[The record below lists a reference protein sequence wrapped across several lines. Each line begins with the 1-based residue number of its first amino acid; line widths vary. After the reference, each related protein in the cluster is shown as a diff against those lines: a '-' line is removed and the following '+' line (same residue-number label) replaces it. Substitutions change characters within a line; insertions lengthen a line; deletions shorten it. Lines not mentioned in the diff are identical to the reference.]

1 MRRSR
6 QTKIIATI
14 GPASGTDDMLERL
27 FRAGADVFRFNFSH
41 GTHEEHAAQLRRVR
55 ALEEH
60 VNRPIGV
67 LADLQ
72 GPKLRVGRFAD
83 GKVGLETG
91 GSFRLDL
98 CEEPG
103 CVERVQL
110 PHPEIF
116 AALRPG
122 AQLLLD
128 DGRLCLS
135 VTACGPDFADTNIVA
150 GGTLSNNK
158 GVNLPN
164 VVLDVSPLT
173 AKDRRDLEFAL
184 EIGISLIAL
193 SFVQRPEDVEEAMRL
208 IDGRAHLISKLE
220 KPSAIEKL
228 DEIVD
233 LTDGVM
239 VARGDL
245 GVELPPERVPAIQ
258 KRIIRSCRQA
268 GKPVIVATQ
277 MLDSMI
283 TSPTPTRAEAS
294 DVANAVYEGADAV
307 MLSGETA
314 VGKYPAAAVSIMDR
328 IIKHSESDP
337 AYAELLNA
345 GQAKPR
351 RTTADMIT
359 DSASRASATLP
370 AAAIVTFTVSGVTAL
385 RASRRRPLVPI
396 LAFTPTLWVARN
408 LSGVW
413 GIHPILADMM
423 DDHVNMDALAVKVA
437 LEEDFAK
444 GGDHL
449 VITAGLPLDIL
460 CPTNVMRLVQIQ
472 PVKAEL
478 CEETRASDRGNGAAS
493 APQLSDQGSGL
504 RISAAPEH

>member
-1 MRRSR
+1 
-6 QTKIIATI
+6 
-14 GPASGTDDMLERL
+14 MLARL
-27 FRAGADVFRFNFSH
+27 FQAGADVFRFNFSH
-41 GTHEEHAAQLRRVR
+41 GTHEEHAAQLKSVR
-55 ALEEH
+55 ALEER
-60 VNRPIGV
+60 VGRPIGV

-72 GPKLRVGRFAD
+72 GPKLRVGRFANS
-83 GKVGLETG
+83 KVSLETG
-91 GSFRLDL
+91 NPFRLDL
-98 CEEPG
+98 SEEPG

-116 AALRPG
+116 AALHPG

-135 VTACGPDFADTNIVA
+135 VTACGPDFADTKVVA

-173 AKDRRDLEFAL
+173 EKDRRDLEFAL

-193 SFVQRPEDVEEAMRL
+193 SFVQRPEDVEEAKRL
-208 IDGRAHLISKLE
+208 IAGRAHLISKLE

-228 DEIVD
+228 EEIVD

-245 GVELPPERVPAIQ
+245 GVELPPETVPAIQ
-258 KRIIRSCRQA
+258 KRIIRTCRQA

-314 VGKYPAAAVSIMDR
+314 VGQHPVTAVGMMDR
-328 IIKHSESDP
+328 IIKHSETDP
-337 AYAELLNA
+337 AYPELLNA
-345 GQAKPR
+345 GQAKPK
-351 RTTADMIT
+351 RTTADTIT
-359 DSASRASATLP
+359 ELASRASVTLP
-370 AAAIVTFTVSGVTAL
+370 TAAIVTFTSSGATAL
-385 RASRRRPLVPI
+385 RAARLRPPVPI
-396 LAFTPTLWVARN
+396 LALTPSLRVARN
-408 LSGVW
+408 LAGVW
-413 GIHPILADMM
+413 GIHAVEVEIM
-423 DDHVNMDALAVKVA
+423 DDHVDMEALAVKVA
-437 LEEDFAK
+437 TEESFARS
-444 GGDHL
+444 GDHL
-449 VITAGLPLDIL
+449 VITAGLPLQTMG
-460 CPTNVMRLVQIQ
+460 PTNVMRLVQVQ
-472 PVKAEL
+472 HGQTEL
-478 CEETRASDRGNGAAS
+478 RKEMPSGTRA
-493 APQLSDQGSGL
+493 
-504 RISAAPEH
+504 

>member
-6 QTKIIATI
+6 QTKIVATI
-14 GPASGTDDMLERL
+14 GPASGTDDILARL
-27 FRAGADVFRFNFSH
+27 FQAGADVFRFNFSH
-41 GTHEEHAAQLRRVR
+41 GTHEEHAAQLKSVR
-55 ALEEH
+55 ALEER
-60 VNRPIGV
+60 VGRPIGV

-72 GPKLRVGRFAD
+72 GPKLRVGRFANS
-83 GKVGLETG
+83 KVSLETG
-91 GSFRLDL
+91 YPFRLDL
-98 CEEPG
+98 SEEPG

-116 AALRPG
+116 AALHPG

-135 VTACGPDFADTNIVA
+135 VTACGPDFADTKVVA

-173 AKDRRDLEFAL
+173 EKDRRDLEFAL

-193 SFVQRPEDVEEAMRL
+193 SFVQRPEDVEEAKRL
-208 IDGRAHLISKLE
+208 IAGRAHLISKLE

-228 DEIVD
+228 EEIVD

-245 GVELPPERVPAIQ
+245 GVELPPETVPAIQ
-258 KRIIRSCRQA
+258 KRIIRTCRQA

-314 VGKYPAAAVSIMDR
+314 VGQHPVTAVGMMDR
-328 IIKHSESDP
+328 IIKHSETDP
-337 AYAELLNA
+337 AYPELLNA
-345 GQAKPR
+345 GQAKPK
-351 RTTADMIT
+351 RTTADTIT
-359 DSASRASATLP
+359 ESASWASVTLP
-370 AAAIVTFTVSGVTAL
+370 TAAIVTFTSSGATAL
-385 RASRRRPLVPI
+385 RASRRRPPVPI
-396 LAFTPTLWVARN
+396 LALTPSLRVARN
-408 LSGVW
+408 LAGVW
-413 GIHPILADMM
+413 GIHAVEVEIM
-423 DDHVNMDALAVKVA
+423 DDHVDMEALAVKVA
-437 LEEDFAK
+437 TEESFARS
-444 GGDHL
+444 GDHL
-449 VITAGLPLDIL
+449 VITAGLPLHTMG
-460 CPTNVMRLVQIQ
+460 PTNVMRLVQVQ
-472 PVKAEL
+472 HGQTEL
-478 CEETRASDRGNGAAS
+478 RKEM
-493 APQLSDQGSGL
+493 PSGTQ
-504 RISAAPEH
+504 A

>member
-6 QTKIIATI
+6 QTKIVATI

-27 FRAGADVFRFNFSH
+27 FQAGADVFRFNFSH
-41 GTHEEHAAQLRRVR
+41 GTHEEHAAQLKRVR
-55 ALEEH
+55 ALEER

-72 GPKLRVGRFAD
+72 GPKLRVGRFANA
-83 GKVGLETG
+83 KVSLETG
-91 GSFRLDL
+91 KSFRLDL
-98 CEEPG
+98 SDEPG
-103 CVERVQL
+103 CVGRVQL
-110 PHPEIF
+110 PHSEIF

-128 DGRLCLS
+128 DGRLCLG
-135 VTACGPDFADTNIVA
+135 VTACGADFADTTVVA

-164 VVLDVSPLT
+164 CVLDVSPLT
-173 AKDRRDLEFAL
+173 EKDRRDLAFAL
-184 EIGISLIAL
+184 DIGISLIAL

-228 DEIVD
+228 DDIVD

-245 GVELPPERVPAIQ
+245 GVELPPEMVPAIQ
-258 KRIIRSCRQA
+258 KRIIRTCRQA

-277 MLDSMI
+277 MLESMI
-283 TSPTPTRAEAS
+283 TAPTPTRAEAS

-314 VGKYPAAAVSIMDR
+314 VGKYPVAAVSMMDR
-328 IIKHSESDP
+328 IIRHSESDP
-337 AYAELLNA
+337 AYPELLNA

-351 RTTADMIT
+351 RTTADTIS

-370 AAAIVTFTVSGVTAL
+370 AAAIVTFTMSGVTAL
-385 RASRRRPLVPI
+385 RASRRRPPVPI
-396 LAFTPTLWVARN
+396 LAFSPTLWVARN

-413 GIHPILADMM
+413 GIHAVLAEMM
-423 DDHVNMDALAVKVA
+423 DDHVDMDALAVKVA
-437 LEEDFAK
+437 TDEKFAK
-444 GGDHL
+444 SGDHL
-449 VITAGLPLDIL
+449 VITAGLPLHVL
-460 CPTNVMRLVQIQ
+460 SPTNVMRLVHIQ
-472 PVKAEL
+472 HTETERPVEVTADI
-478 CEETRASDRGNGAAS
+478 RV
-493 APQLSDQGSGL
+493 
-504 RISAAPEH
+504 

>member
-6 QTKIIATI
+6 QTKIVATI
-14 GPASGTDDMLERL
+14 GPASGSDDMLERL
-27 FRAGADVFRFNFSH
+27 FMAGADVFRFNFSH
-41 GTHEEHAAQLRRVR
+41 GAHEEHAQQLKRVR
-55 ALEEH
+55 ALEER
-60 VNRPIGV
+60 VGRPVGV

-83 GKVGLETG
+83 SKVSLETG
-91 GSFRLDL
+91 QAFRLDL
-98 CEEPG
+98 SEEPG
-103 CVERVQL
+103 CAQRVQL

-116 AALRPG
+116 AALRP
-122 AQLLLD
+122 AARLLLD
-128 DGRLCLS
+128 DGRLCLD
-135 VTACGPDFADTNIVA
+135 VTACGADFADTEVVT

-184 EIGISLIAL
+184 EIGISMIAL

-208 IDGRAHLISKLE
+208 INGRAHLISKLE
-220 KPSAIEKL
+220 KPSAIEQL
-228 DEIVD
+228 EEIVD

-258 KRIIRSCRQA
+258 KRIIRTCRQA

-307 MLSGETA
+307 MLSAETA
-314 VGKYPAAAVSIMDR
+314 VGKYPVAAVSMMDR
-328 IIKHSESDP
+328 IIRHSENDP
-337 AYAELLNA
+337 VYPDYLNA

-351 RTTADMIT
+351 RTTADTISE
-359 DSASRASATLP
+359 SASRAAATLP
-370 AAAIVTFTVSGVTAL
+370 AAAIVTFTISGVTAL
-385 RASRRRPLVPI
+385 RASRRRPSVPI

-413 GIHPILADMM
+413 GIHAVLANMM
-423 DDHVNMDALAVKVA
+423 DDHLEMDALAVQVA
-437 LEEDFAK
+437 TDENFAK
-444 GGDHL
+444 TGDHL
-449 VITAGLPLDIL
+449 IVTTGLPLHVQS
-460 CPTNVMRLVQIQ
+460 PTNVMRLIEVQQ
-472 PVKAEL
+472 VETDPPVE
-478 CEETRASDRGNGAAS
+478 
-493 APQLSDQGSGL
+493 
-504 RISAAPEH
+504 ISADAQV